1 MKRLLCTLALLA
13 ASTFAADQYAVYSG
27 DTMTRGPGA
36 CPRSAWKEITE
47 FDFTLNKNVTR
58 KVAVTGID
66 SARVSDAQR
75 AALGILKVVPP
86 APYDPATHVPVAVS
100 YAKVGITC
108 VASYTLK
115 TVAEVEAERQAAKS
129 AALKQAEAEYTAVKD
144 PKTLEETIAK
154 LKATIAVLQ
163 AGGRLDD
170 KAVATAAGV
179 EAPK

>member
-1 MKRLLCTLALLA
+1 
-13 ASTFAADQYAVYSG
+13 
-27 DTMTRGPGA
+27 MTRGPGA
-36 CPRSAWKEITE
+36 CPKAAWKTVTE
-47 FDFTLNKNVTR
+47 AGVTR
-58 KVAVTGID
+58 KVAVTGVD
-66 SARVSDAQR
+66 SPRMTDAQR
-75 AALGILKVVPP
+75 AALGVLKVTPP
-86 APYDPATHVPVAVS
+86 APYDPAVHVPVAVT
-100 YAKVGITC
+100 YAKVGSSC

-170 KAVATAAGV
+170 KAVTTAA